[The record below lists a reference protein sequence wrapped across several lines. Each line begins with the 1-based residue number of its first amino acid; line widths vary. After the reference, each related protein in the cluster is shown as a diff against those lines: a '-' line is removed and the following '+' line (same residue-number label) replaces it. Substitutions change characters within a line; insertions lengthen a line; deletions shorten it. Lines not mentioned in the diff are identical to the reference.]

1 MLDNFY
7 AQVQKVSRATG
18 GLSETDKAIV
28 LVRVAIEES
37 SREVGVAPTMHLLSK
52 LMTATLEV
60 MAEDEGVSLED
71 ALDGLNV
78 DGLTPN

>member
-7 AQVQKVSRATG
+7 AEVKKISRATG
-18 GLSETDKAIV
+18 ELSGTNQAVV

-37 SREVGVAPTMHLLSK
+37 TREVGFAPTMHLLSK
-52 LMTATLEV
+52 MLTTSLEV

-71 ALDGLNV
+71 TLDGLNV

>member
-7 AQVQKVSRATG
+7 AEVKKISRATG
-18 GLSETDKAIV
+18 ELSGTNQAVV

-37 SREVGVAPTMHLLSK
+37 TREVGFAPTMHLLSK
-52 LMTATLEV
+52 MLTTSLEV

-71 ALDGLNV
+71 TLDDLNV